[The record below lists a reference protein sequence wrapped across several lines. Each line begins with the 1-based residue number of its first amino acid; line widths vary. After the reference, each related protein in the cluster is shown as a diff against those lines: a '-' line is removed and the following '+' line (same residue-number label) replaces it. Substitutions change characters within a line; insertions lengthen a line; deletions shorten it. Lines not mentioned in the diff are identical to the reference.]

1 MRRGRLVGRKDMARI
16 GDQDE
21 FRASDALSDQV
32 AVCRGDKPIGIAM
45 YQQGARSNLRQ
56 ATIGLPTHDSL
67 ELGREAGVARIPL
80 SANSHVLFDSFARS
94 GRMIDERIH
103 GFCEFVGTQAPA
115 KQHLEYLGIG
125 LNGVRSACRRATQKE
140 RVDALRVLQSKFL
153 RDHATH
159 GNAEDARALD
169 AGSIEH
175 GGRIR
180 GHQRDGIRS
189 GRHIAP
195 AHAPIVERYRPLA
208 LRENWPCTVPHRGC
222 PTKAHNQQNRRSPTL
237 FVPVDPGALI
247 IGKRHWHSSSRRED
261 DLSAARSIDPTTL
274 MIAAYI

>member
-1 MRRGRLVGRKDMARI
+1 
-16 GDQDE
+16 
-21 FRASDALSDQV
+21 
-32 AVCRGDKPIGIAM
+32 
-45 YQQGARSNLRQ
+45 
-56 ATIGLPTHDSL
+56 
-67 ELGREAGVARIPL
+67 
-80 SANSHVLFDSFARS
+80 
-94 GRMIDERIH
+94 MIDERIH
-103 GFCEFVGTQAPA
+103 GFCEFVGTRASA

-159 GNAEDARALD
+159 GNAEDVRALD

-195 AHAPIVERYRPLA
+195 AHAPIVERYRPIVP
-208 LRENWPCTVPHRGC
+208 RENWPCTVPHRGR
-222 PTKAHNQQNRRSPTL
+222 PTKAHDQQNGRSPTL

-247 IGKRHWHSSSRRED
+247 IGKRHWRSSAQACGRVARFVGLYKLALCPLDRTDHANDSRLHMRVTYR
-261 DLSAARSIDPTTL
+261 AAIVYNAVPVWQIRRFSTQSP
-274 MIAAYI
+274 IA